1 MPREAVREDARQVV
15 EDRVACRLESDEAPR
30 TRRRSGCRERSQA
43 VVLPQDIAM
52 ALDPMSDA
60 QPALARE
67 TDELPVTQQRA
78 EHHLELH
85 RVRGDPTDRDLGVF
99 DHADEFDRRLRASR
113 ARSRS
118 IPGGGARGGGASPRT
133 RASKPR
139 PRPRAATGSAPYAAS
154 SAPRR
159 ARRPGQRY

>member
-1 MPREAVREDARQVV
+1 MPREAVPEEARQVV

-52 ALDPMSDA
+52 ALDPMSDS

-67 TDELPVTQQRA
+67 TDELPVTEQRA

-85 RVRGDPTDRDLGVF
+85 RVRRDPTDRDLGMF
-99 DHADEFDRRLRASR
+99 DHADEFDRRLRGSR
-113 ARSRS
+113 PRSRS
-118 IPGGGARGGGASPRT
+118 IPGGGARCGGGSRST
-133 RASKPR
+133 RAWRPR
-139 PRPRAATGSAPYAAS
+139 PRPRAATGSAPCAA
-154 SAPRR
+154 
-159 ARRPGQRY
+159 